1 MDPIEE
7 KLSQLQLVT
16 SEVTHAF
23 AIKQEHY
30 HGNVSKLVQVSYI
43 AKIHDSP
50 IIECM
55 KVVSCEILG

>member
-1 MDPIEE
+1 
-7 KLSQLQLVT
+7 LVT
-16 SEVTHAF
+16 FKVTHAF

-30 HGNVSKLVQVSYI
+30 HGNVWKLVQVSYI

>member
-16 SEVTHAF
+16 FKVTHAF

-30 HGNVSKLVQVSYI
+30 HGNV
-43 AKIHDSP
+43 
-50 IIECM
+50 
-55 KVVSCEILG
+55 

>member
-16 SEVTHAF
+16 SKVINAF

-30 HGNVSKLVQVSYI
+30 HGNV
-43 AKIHDSP
+43 
-50 IIECM
+50 
-55 KVVSCEILG
+55 